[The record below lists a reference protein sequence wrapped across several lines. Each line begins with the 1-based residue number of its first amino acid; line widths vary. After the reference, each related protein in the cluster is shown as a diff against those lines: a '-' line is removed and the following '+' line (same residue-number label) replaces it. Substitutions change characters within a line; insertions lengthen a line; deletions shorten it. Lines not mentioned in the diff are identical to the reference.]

1 MEFDFETL
9 PPQDRYR
16 LLCSFVA
23 PRPIALVTTTGQ
35 DNRPNAAPM
44 SFFNVFS
51 QDPPILI
58 LGIQTRPD
66 GEEKETMRNIR
77 RTGEFVVN
85 LCDMQIAQ
93 QMVDCGIGF
102 ADDVDEVEITGLN
115 HAKSEK
121 ITPARV
127 AESPAAMECR
137 ISQIIDYPRRAI
149 VLGEVVQMH
158 VRDNCL
164 DEAGRY
170 VRPEIYQPVAR
181 LHADNYVV
189 SDRQFVIS
197 PTDSL
202 KQMAEELPA
211 RKTANAYRGHP

>member
-35 DNRPNAAPM
+35 DGRPNAAPM

-58 LGIQTRPD
+58 LGIQARPD
-66 GEEKETMRNIR
+66 GMEKETLRNIR

-102 ADDVDEVEITGLN
+102 ADDVDEVEITGLS
-115 HAKSEK
+115 HASRKRSRLRGWPNLPLRWSAGYLRSSTTRAGPSCWAK
-121 ITPARV
+121 WFRCMCGTIALTRPGGTCGLRSINPSRGSMPTITW
-127 AESPAAMECR
+127 CR
-137 ISQIIDYPRRAI
+137 TGS
-149 VLGEVVQMH
+149 
-158 VRDNCL
+158 
-164 DEAGRY
+164 
-170 VRPEIYQPVAR
+170 
-181 LHADNYVV
+181 
-189 SDRQFVIS
+189 S
-197 PTDSL
+197 
-202 KQMAEELPA
+202 
-211 RKTANAYRGHP
+211 